1 MSHPA
6 TPPARTVVLLDIDG
20 TLLHVHGAGRQS
32 FIRAL
37 ESAFGIKDD
46 IAYINF
52 SGATDLDVLHR
63 ILARHGHDA
72 SPTGIARF
80 FERLAIEL
88 EETISGAEV
97 TVYPGVRELVAALAA
112 DPRVIVGLV
121 TGNVEACARIKLRAA
136 GLDRHVTLGAF
147 GHEHAD
153 RREIARLA
161 LDRIRRRA
169 GPDATLRVFLIGDT
183 PSDIEAARGIGA
195 TSIAVA
201 TGHHPT
207 EELRRRGADHAR
219 ADLSDLAAVLGLLGL
234 D

>member
-6 TPPARTVVLLDIDG
+6 TPSARTVVLLDIDG

-37 ESAFGIKDD
+37 ASAFGLKDD

-63 ILARHGHDA
+63 ILARHGRTA
-72 SPTGIARF
+72 TPAEIGQF
-80 FERLAIEL
+80 FEHLADEL
-88 EETISGAEV
+88 ETTIRGAEV
-97 TVYPGVRELVAALAA
+97 TVYPGVSELVVALAA

-121 TGNVEACARIKLRAA
+121 TGNVESCARIKLRAA

-161 LDRIRRRA
+161 LDRIRRLA
-169 GPDATLRVFLIGDT
+169 GPHAPLRVFLIGDT
-183 PSDIEAARGIGA
+183 PSDIDAAREIGA
-195 TSIAVA
+195 TCIAVA
-201 TGHHPT
+201 TGRHT
-207 EELRRRGADHAR
+207 VAELRERGAAHAVANL
-219 ADLSDLAAVLGLLGL
+219 ADLKAVLGLLGL